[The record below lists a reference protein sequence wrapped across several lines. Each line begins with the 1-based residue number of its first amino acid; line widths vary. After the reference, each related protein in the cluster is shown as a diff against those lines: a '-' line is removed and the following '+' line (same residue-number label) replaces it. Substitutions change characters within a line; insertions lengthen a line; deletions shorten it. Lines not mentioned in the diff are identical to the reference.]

1 MAGVVLGAAAPVS
14 ADTPDVEPKAD
25 ALLQRMSSDLAAL
38 KTFSVDTQNST
49 EVVTKE
55 GEKIAMIA
63 GSTVSAE
70 RPNKLRTDRAGA
82 LADITFYYD
91 GHKVTIW
98 GKRAKLYATT
108 SAPPTLDQT
117 IDFVRDKLDIDAP
130 AADLLGS
137 NPYQALMEDVVSGRY
152 IADEPIGGRMCH
164 HLAYRGH
171 ETDWQIWIADGPQ
184 ALPCRFEITSKNVSG
199 QPEYIATMTNW
210 QINPQLP
217 DNEFTFT
224 PPPGSARIDFL
235 GASQH
240 AQQSREE
247 LKK

>member
-14 ADTPDVEPKAD
+14 ADTPDVDPKAD

-49 EVVTKE
+49 EVVTQQ
-55 GEKIAMIA
+55 GEKVAMLA

-82 LADITFYYD
+82 HADMTFFYD
-91 GHKVTIW
+91 GRNVTIW
-98 GKRAKLYATT
+98 GKRANLYATAQ
-108 SAPPTLDQT
+108 APPTLDQT

-137 NPYQALMEDVVSGRY
+137 NPYQALMEDVVSGKY
-152 IADEPIGGRMCH
+152 IADEPIGDRMCH

-184 ALPCRFEITSKNVSG
+184 ALPCRFEITSKTVPG
-199 QPEYIATMTNW
+199 QPEYVVTLTNW
-210 QINPQLP
+210 RINPPLP
-217 DNEFTFT
+217 ANEFVFT
-224 PPPGSARIDFL
+224 PPRGSARIDFL
-235 GASQH
+235 DASQR
-240 AQQSREE
+240 AQDLRKEP
-247 LKK
+247 K